1 MDLELTMQTTEVK
14 ESSISSLPGLAFV
27 DTLAFPTEEVFERI
41 KAGEGTATVTAR
53 NKLLEFYVVKKKR
66 EKNPFWARL
75 SAWWQD
81 RIVGI

>member
-53 NKLLEFYVVKKKR
+53 NKLLDGGRLRLTRAPDGNLFIFVR
-66 EKNPFWARL
+66 E
-75 SAWWQD
+75 
-81 RIVGI
+81 